1 MNPLTEGGYAADLE
15 ANQAKRRDGFRLPI
29 VKFRRRKEDDEN
41 MPGKGE
47 YENLDE
53 VSSHGEV
60 TIDTRNGDLR
70 LQQLE
75 KDTSEDTFTVEDA
88 VEAIGFGRFQIKLSV
103 LTGLSWMADAMEM
116 MILSILSP
124 QLLCE
129 WQLSSW
135 QEAFITTIVFIGMMV
150 SSSMWGN
157 ICDRYGRRL
166 GLFLCAVWIFF
177 YGILSAFSPTY
188 IWIVLLRGIVGFG
201 IGGVPQS
208 VTLYAEFLPRK
219 QRAQCVVFL
228 EIFWAIGTCIEVVLA
243 LIVMPTLGWR
253 WLLLFSAI
261 PCLIFAVSCK
271 WLPESARYHVAC
283 GESEKAHN
291 TLKKIALENN
301 SPMPL
306 GKHGATRGYG
316 LLVTM
321 LIIEWLGRK
330 RTMALEFVVFAFFT
344 FLLLTCGGRTWL
356 TIFIFIGRAFISGAF
371 QAAYVYTPE
380 IYPTTTR
387 ALGLGTCSGVARLGA
402 LITPF
407 VAQGIP
413 SNAERLLVKFNN
425 IASVTKLPQ
434 LPKLQVLNLGRNS
447 IESFSWVSFR
457 TLPCLKYLYLN
468 YNQLRY
474 VRLGSVIEY
483 LPKLTHVDVSFNKL
497 TSLSEYEVGLPQV
510 TAVWIEGNPF
520 HCDCNLS
527 WLIGKMVCLQAC
539 KGKDRQAC
547 CRSCSACFVADYPK
561 YANRAAC
568 NSPSRLNRLPLSN
581 VSTQLTCELHQST
594 TRAAMAPAN
603 GSPKAGQSQEIATS
617 FVQVSPHHDTS
628 SKLTEH
634 NKDAG
639 TNTSGPIDGS
649 GAGKSKMANG
659 MIITHRHILLSTMA
673 GTMGFLTTMIMCY
686 RLKK

>member
-1 MNPLTEGGYAADLE
+1 MDSI
-15 ANQAKRRDGFRLPI
+15 KRI
-29 VKFRRRKEDDEN
+29 VKFRRRKDDEEN

-53 VSSHGEV
+53 VSTHGEV

-103 LTGLSWMADAMEM
+103 LSGLAWMADAMEM

-135 QEAFITTIVFIGMMV
+135 EEAFITTIVFVGMMV

-166 GLFLCAVWIFF
+166 GLFFSAVWILY

-243 LIVMPTLGWR
+243 LVVMPTLGWR
-253 WLLLFSAI
+253 WLLIFSAI
-261 PCLIFAVSCK
+261 PCAIFAVSCK

-283 GESEKAHN
+283 GESEKAQN

-306 GKHGATRGYG
+306 GRLVLPEATEKRGQFKDLFTPQLRLTTVLLWFIWFSNAFSYYGIVLMTTELFQAQDSGDESFCSASQEGHEVFKCYAGCKYLNTKDYTDLLWTTVAEFPG

-330 RTMALEFVVFAFFT
+330 RTMALQFVMFAFFT

-356 TIFIFIGRAFISGAF
+356 TIFIFIARAFISGAF
-371 QAAYVYTPE
+371 QASYVYTPE

-407 VAQGIP
+407 VAQVMLKSSIYVTVSVYGTIC
-413 SNAERLLVKFNN
+413 LLAAV
-425 IASVTKLPQ
+425 ASMLLPIETKGRSMQETGQTTQPQ
-434 LPKLQVLNLGRNS
+434 PR
-447 IESFSWVSFR
+447 
-457 TLPCLKYLYLN
+457 
-468 YNQLRY
+468 
-474 VRLGSVIEY
+474 
-483 LPKLTHVDVSFNKL
+483 
-497 TSLSEYEVGLPQV
+497 
-510 TAVWIEGNPF
+510 
-520 HCDCNLS
+520 
-527 WLIGKMVCLQAC
+527 
-539 KGKDRQAC
+539 
-547 CRSCSACFVADYPK
+547 
-561 YANRAAC
+561 
-568 NSPSRLNRLPLSN
+568 
-581 VSTQLTCELHQST
+581 
-594 TRAAMAPAN
+594 
-603 GSPKAGQSQEIATS
+603 
-617 FVQVSPHHDTS
+617 
-628 SKLTEH
+628 
-634 NKDAG
+634 
-639 TNTSGPIDGS
+639 
-649 GAGKSKMANG
+649 
-659 MIITHRHILLSTMA
+659 
-673 GTMGFLTTMIMCY
+673 
-686 RLKK
+686 

>member
-1 MNPLTEGGYAADLE
+1 MPREQKDSEGKGGDSAQPSEKTPLT
-15 ANQAKRRDGFRLPI
+15 
-29 VKFRRRKEDDEN
+29 
-41 MPGKGE
+41 
-47 YENLDE
+47 
-53 VSSHGEV
+53 
-60 TIDTRNGDLR
+60 GDKTH
-70 LQQLE
+70 QL
-75 KDTSEDTFTVEDA
+75 SADTFTVEDA

-103 LTGLSWMADAMEM
+103 LSGLAWMADAMEM

-135 QEAFITTIVFIGMMV
+135 EEAFITTIVFVGMMV

-166 GLFLCAVWIFF
+166 GLFFSAVWILY

-243 LIVMPTLGWR
+243 LVVMPTLGWR
-253 WLLLFSAI
+253 WLLIFSAI
-261 PCLIFAVSCK
+261 PCAIFAVSCK

-283 GESEKAHN
+283 GESEKAQN

-306 GKHGATRGYG
+306 GRLVLPEATEKRGQFKDLFTPQLRLTTVLLWFIWFSNAFSYYGIVLMTTELFQAQDSGDESFCSASQEGHEVFKCYAGCKYLNTKDYTDLLWTTVAEFPG

-330 RTMALEFVVFAFFT
+330 RTMALQFVMFAFFT

-356 TIFIFIGRAFISGAF
+356 TIFIFIARAFISGAF
-371 QAAYVYTPE
+371 QASYVYTPE

-407 VAQGIP
+407 VAQVMLKSSIYVTVSVYGTIC
-413 SNAERLLVKFNN
+413 LLAAV
-425 IASVTKLPQ
+425 ASMLLPIETKGRSMQETGQTTQPQ
-434 LPKLQVLNLGRNS
+434 PR
-447 IESFSWVSFR
+447 
-457 TLPCLKYLYLN
+457 
-468 YNQLRY
+468 
-474 VRLGSVIEY
+474 
-483 LPKLTHVDVSFNKL
+483 
-497 TSLSEYEVGLPQV
+497 
-510 TAVWIEGNPF
+510 
-520 HCDCNLS
+520 
-527 WLIGKMVCLQAC
+527 
-539 KGKDRQAC
+539 
-547 CRSCSACFVADYPK
+547 
-561 YANRAAC
+561 
-568 NSPSRLNRLPLSN
+568 
-581 VSTQLTCELHQST
+581 
-594 TRAAMAPAN
+594 
-603 GSPKAGQSQEIATS
+603 
-617 FVQVSPHHDTS
+617 
-628 SKLTEH
+628 
-634 NKDAG
+634 
-639 TNTSGPIDGS
+639 
-649 GAGKSKMANG
+649 
-659 MIITHRHILLSTMA
+659 
-673 GTMGFLTTMIMCY
+673 
-686 RLKK
+686 

>member
-29 VKFRRRKEDDEN
+29 VKFRRRKEEEEN

-53 VSSHGEV
+53 VSSTHGEV
-60 TIDTRNGDLR
+60 TIDTRNG

-88 VEAIGFGRFQIKLSV
+88 VEAIGFGRFQIKLSI

-135 QEAFITTIVFIGMMV
+135 QEAFITTIVFVGMMV

-166 GLFLCAVWIFF
+166 GLFFAAVWILYF
-177 YGILSAFSPTY
+177 GILSAFSPTY

-243 LIVMPTLGWR
+243 LVVMPTLGWR
-253 WLLLFSAI
+253 WLLIFSAI
-261 PCLIFAVSCK
+261 PCLIFAISCK

-283 GESEKAHN
+283 GESEKAQN

-306 GKHGATRGYG
+306 GKLVLPENTEKRGQFKDLFTPQLRLTTVLLWFIWFANAFSYYGIVLMTTELFQAEDSGDANFCSANQKDHALFKCYAGCKYLNRKDYTDLLWTTVAEFPG

-330 RTMALEFVVFAFFT
+330 RTMALEFVVFSFFT

-402 LITPF
+402 LLTPF
-407 VAQGIP
+407 VAQVMLKSSIYLTVSVYGTIC
-413 SNAERLLVKFNN
+413 LLAAVACLLLP
-425 IASVTKLPQ
+425 IETKGRSMQETGQTTQPQ
-434 LPKLQVLNLGRNS
+434 PR
-447 IESFSWVSFR
+447 
-457 TLPCLKYLYLN
+457 
-468 YNQLRY
+468 
-474 VRLGSVIEY
+474 
-483 LPKLTHVDVSFNKL
+483 
-497 TSLSEYEVGLPQV
+497 
-510 TAVWIEGNPF
+510 
-520 HCDCNLS
+520 
-527 WLIGKMVCLQAC
+527 
-539 KGKDRQAC
+539 
-547 CRSCSACFVADYPK
+547 
-561 YANRAAC
+561 
-568 NSPSRLNRLPLSN
+568 
-581 VSTQLTCELHQST
+581 
-594 TRAAMAPAN
+594 
-603 GSPKAGQSQEIATS
+603 
-617 FVQVSPHHDTS
+617 
-628 SKLTEH
+628 
-634 NKDAG
+634 
-639 TNTSGPIDGS
+639 
-649 GAGKSKMANG
+649 
-659 MIITHRHILLSTMA
+659 
-673 GTMGFLTTMIMCY
+673 
-686 RLKK
+686 